1 MKANIAHK
9 SLFAFFLAVLI
20 DQGHKLYMLNIMG
33 WTGGEIITVT
43 PFFDYVLAWNTGI
56 SYGWLGNSS
65 PFILVGIMSIAML
78 GLAIWWLTAT
88 TDLVKWGIAI
98 VLGGALGNLID
109 RLAYGAVADFFSFHA
124 FGYYWYIFNLAD
136 VAIALGLIILL
147 WDIVLKPDGPKS
159 SK

>member
-9 SLFAFFLAVLI
+9 SLFAFFLALLL
-20 DQGHKLYMLNIMG
+20 DQVHKIYMLNIVG
-33 WTGGEIITVT
+33 WTGGEIVTVT

-56 SYGWLGNSS
+56 SYGWLGDAS
-65 PFILVGIMSIAML
+65 PYVLVGIMGIAML
-78 GLAIWWLTAT
+78 GLAIWWVTAT
-88 TDLVKWGIAI
+88 TELVKWGIAT

-109 RLAYGAVADFFSFHA
+109 RIAYGAVADFFSFHA

-147 WDIVLKPDGPKS
+147 WDIVLKPQGDSS

>member
-1 MKANIAHK
+1 
-9 SLFAFFLAVLI
+9 
-20 DQGHKLYMLNIMG
+20 
-33 WTGGEIITVT
+33 
-43 PFFDYVLAWNTGI
+43 
-56 SYGWLGNSS
+56 
-65 PFILVGIMSIAML
+65 MSIAML